1 MKIKLLS
8 AIILSF
14 ALAQNSVAAPIW
26 HKLGEV
32 GTTFVQNSHEYGK
45 VHSPDYHYLQSHK
58 LFLAAEDL
66 ASEGKYADAIQKV
79 NQAIDYNRKQKV
91 GEDTLA
97 TQDDL
102 DMDFLRF
109 HERNVR
115 YLLLNHQIDDAKQ
128 AARQVHE
135 LAKEKVLANETIAQ
149 YFYNLGHSININA
162 YTFADDADET
172 EFAKERRAA
181 IQSTFDAIFAKYPD
195 LEDYFAYNNAC
206 LAAQRGETQ
215 RTIQLLNVAIKQ
227 RDYSRQDID
236 EDRDFDAIREQPE
249 FQKWLNTTFAPQKTA
264 RKKKK

>member
-8 AIILSF
+8 AAILTL

-26 HKLGEV
+26 SKLSEV
-32 GTTFVQNSHEYGK
+32 GATFVQNSREYGK
-45 VHSPDYHYLQSHK
+45 VHSPNYHYMQSHK
-58 LFLAAEDL
+58 LFVAAEDL

-91 GEDTLA
+91 SEDTLT
-97 TQDDL
+97 TQNHL
-102 DMDFLRF
+102 DMDFLNL
-109 HERNVR
+109 HESKVR
-115 YLLLNHQIDDAKQ
+115 YLLLNHQVDDAKQ

-135 LAKEKVLANETIAQ
+135 LAKEKVLADETIAQ
-149 YFYNLGHSININA
+149 SFYNLAHSINMNA
-162 YTFADDADET
+162 YAFADDADET

-195 LEDYFAYNNAC
+195 LEDYFAYNHAC

-215 RTIQLLNVAIKQ
+215 RAIQLLNVAMKH

-249 FQKWLNTTFAPQKTA
+249 FQKWLNTTFAPKKAA